1 MIILYWMPEKGG
13 LVAPVKPQIWG
24 ICLLL
29 GIGLSFAHVYVKF
42 VSHHTIIGVPDVE
55 KATNVPLLGVLPQ
68 FLKTKSELA
77 QIVVN
82 KNPKSHIAEAF
93 RTIRSNIQY
102 FLTNNKTDGHLIS
115 ITSTVSGEGKTFMA
129 LNITTVIGAIGK
141 K

>member
-1 MIILYWMPEKGG
+1 M
-13 LVAPVKPQIWG
+13 APVKPQIWG

-42 VSHHTIIGVPDVE
+42 VSHSTIIGVPDVE

-93 RTIRSNIQY
+93 RTIRSNIQ
-102 FLTNNKTDGHLIS
+102 K
-115 ITSTVSGEGKTFMA
+115 
-129 LNITTVIGAIGK
+129 
-141 K
+141 